1 MFTWIS
7 DKTGNRIGFSRP
19 EIILGIVPE
28 ELQIFNLIFM
38 ITSRYIYTRRCLEKD
53 ALILTQLIYNIKD
66 YYYAEKQIATDNNS
80 LLRFNDKWELVTEC
94 FQ

>member
-1 MFTWIS
+1 MGIPETEGRPW
-7 DKTGNRIGFSRP
+7 DK
-19 EIILGIVPE
+19 VWE
-28 ELQIFNLIFM
+28 EFELIFKYDSRLILM
-38 ITSRYIYTRRCLEKD
+38 ITSIYIYTRRCLEKD